1 MGEAMDQEI
10 LYSTH
15 DGVNDKSDKVAYRV
29 PVPQLRSRKGQKNAF
44 VAECR
49 LFRNQNTC
57 MYVLWW
63 SVTTTGG
70 FSRHTELA
78 MPRQQRHVPL

>member
-10 LYSTH
+10 LYYTH

-49 LFRNQNTC
+49 
-57 MYVLWW
+57 VLWW

-78 MPRQQRHVPL
+78 MPR